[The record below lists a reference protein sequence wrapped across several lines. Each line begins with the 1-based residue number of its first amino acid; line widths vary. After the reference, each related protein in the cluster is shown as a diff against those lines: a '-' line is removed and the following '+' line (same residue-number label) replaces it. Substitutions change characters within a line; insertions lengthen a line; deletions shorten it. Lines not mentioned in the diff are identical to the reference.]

1 MILHG
6 YMDESGNRR
15 FFTLSC
21 LLARPKDWMW
31 IESSWRKVLRR
42 KNEELKKAG
51 RQQIS
56 RFHAADCSSRVGE
69 FKGWSIEEQ
78 IEFVKRL
85 LAIFKNYM
93 TSVVAYTV
101 PLEDF
106 KAVFHEHQEDTIASL
121 YGMLTK
127 FLMDQTVWDIK
138 EQAGKDAI
146 DHVRI
151 ALIHDRSD
159 YDQHIHKAF
168 NHAKNDTTFEG
179 REIFV
184 SITSQ
189 GWEDCIPLQA
199 ADLLAYETF
208 KDAENHVIG
217 RSRRKSLTSILEGS
231 TFGGRSKSF
240 DRDTLQLFRDVIE
253 ADAAGLPRPD
263 LEEFRK
269 HRIKSPQNHG

>member
-6 YMDESGNRR
+6 YMDESGNSR

-31 IESSWRKVLRR
+31 IESAWKKVLKW
-42 KNEELKKAG
+42 KNDELKKAG
-51 RQQIS
+51 RQAIS

-69 FKGWSIEEQ
+69 FKGWSVEEQ

-85 LAIFKNYM
+85 LAIFKKYM

-101 PLEDF
+101 PIVDF
-106 KAVFHEHQEDTIASL
+106 KEVFQEHQDEAIANL
-121 YGMLTK
+121 YGLLTE
-127 FLMDQTVWDIK
+127 FLMSQVIWDI
-138 EQAGKDAI
+138 EDQAGKGAI
-146 DHVRI
+146 SRVRI

-159 YDQHIHKAF
+159 YDHHILNAF
-168 NHAKNDTTFEG
+168 NKAKNDETFRG
-179 REIFV
+179 RDAFV

-189 GWEDCIPLQA
+189 GWETCVPLQA

-217 RSRRKSLTSILEGS
+217 RPRRKSLTSILEGPA
-231 TFGGRSKSF
+231 FGGRSKSF

-253 ADAAGLPRPD
+253 ADAAGLPRPSLD
-263 LEEFRK
+263 EFRK
-269 HRIKSPQNHG
+269 LHAKRTDVL